1 MSGSRTRRTQP
12 RTEALRR
19 TVGVRGVAVALLLLA
34 AAGCAGS
41 GAPALAP
48 LPGSEA
54 VLRSELFF
62 GRLKPDGT
70 VVTDAEWR
78 AFVAEHVTPRF
89 PDGFTVLDA
98 VGQYRDREGRVQT
111 EPTKILL
118 LVHGPDVRPRA
129 AIQELRDVYRRL
141 FQQESVL
148 LIESPAR
155 AGF

>member
-1 MSGSRTRRTQP
+1 MTNRPVRPRRA
-12 RTEALRR
+12 RARSVL
-19 TVGVRGVAVALLLLA
+19 AALLVLT

-41 GAPALAP
+41 GPALEP
-48 LPGSEA
+48 LPGTQA
-54 VLRSELFF
+54 LVRSELYF
-62 GRLKPDGT
+62 GRLKPDGG

-78 AFVAEHVTPRF
+78 AFVAEQVVPRF

-98 VGQYRDREGRVQT
+98 LGQYRGRDGQIIA

-118 LVHGPDVRPRA
+118 VVHEPDARPRA
-129 AIQELRDVYRRL
+129 SVQELRDVYRRL